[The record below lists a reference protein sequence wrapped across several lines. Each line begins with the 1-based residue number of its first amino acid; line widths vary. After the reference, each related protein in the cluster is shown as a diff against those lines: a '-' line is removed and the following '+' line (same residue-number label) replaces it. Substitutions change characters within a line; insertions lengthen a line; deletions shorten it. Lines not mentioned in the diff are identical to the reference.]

1 MLHVLYAVS
10 FKKLFLVRFEHTEM
24 KPSAG
29 AGAGKPQGKHQGG
42 GQNIELGVVQTN
54 GVQQT
59 NSVDQHPTFN
69 SDYT

>member
-1 MLHVLYAVS
+1 MQFLLNN
-10 FKKLFLVRFEHTEM
+10 FFLVRFEHTEM